1 MIIFF
6 QLTNNA
12 YFHKTNFCLDR
23 LLPFSQAFFIFI
35 CKIFLMC
42 ACKLYKLF
50 ILETIR
56 KDGAEE
62 TEKECSTKR
71 SHKVSIA
78 VLTCFLSSRAS
89 PNFVLDKNLSEI
101 CVCILNI

>member
-1 MIIFF
+1 MPTFT
-6 QLTNNA
+6 Q
-12 YFHKTNFCLDR
+12 TNFCLDR

-42 ACKLYKLF
+42 ACKFYKLF

-62 TEKECSTKR
+62 TEKERSTKT

-78 VLTCFLSSRAS
+78 VLTCFLSSGAS
-89 PNFVLDKNLSEI
+89 QNFLLEKNLSEI
-101 CVCILNI
+101 SVCTLNI